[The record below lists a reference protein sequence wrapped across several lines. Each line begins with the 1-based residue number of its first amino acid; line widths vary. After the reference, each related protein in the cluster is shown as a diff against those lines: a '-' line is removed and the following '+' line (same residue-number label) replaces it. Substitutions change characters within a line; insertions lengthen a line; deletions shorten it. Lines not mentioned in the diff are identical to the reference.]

1 LHNSRIYIDYV
12 IDSSYCVNDFDEE
25 LTVLNWTDEF
35 PDVDAVIVTLIVDYN
50 KVIGTLKERLKCP
63 VITIQ
68 DMILDMQLDMLLKS
82 LEM

>member
-1 LHNSRIYIDYV
+1 MLFRS
-12 IDSSYCVNDFDEE
+12 E